1 MGSGKTN
8 SSDRGRNEISVERLK
23 QLRENLYSRNI
34 SFARRA
40 AFSLSWMQEDGLDI
54 LKKALFGDSPRKTK
68 TAAAYGLRSMR
79 GRMKKMAMKTL
90 KQGSKN
96 QDSDTREL
104 CRNSLSLIGARTP
117 EESLSQQKGRAH
129 KVEIKEIPGK
139 SRSRKKIDTKQTD
152 KLT

>member
-1 MGSGKTN
+1 MDSKK
-8 SSDRGRNEISVERLK
+8 SKPSDREENEISAGRLK
-23 QLRENLYSRNI
+23 QLREKLYSRNI

-40 AFSLSWMQEDGLDI
+40 AFSLSWMQEDGLDV

-104 CRNSLSLIGARTP
+104 CRNSLSMISARTP
-117 EESLSQQKGRAH
+117 EKSLSHQKGMAR
-129 KVEIKEIPGK
+129 KVEIREIPPK
-139 SRSRKKIDTKQTD
+139 SRSRKKIDTKQKSD
-152 KLT
+152 